1 MTNAHNDEEME
12 TLDFDVNRKAKLV
25 EWHLNKFLGE
35 GTLEFQDAVDL
46 YLELREASSH
56 AEIDRIVKRLQ
67 SLLKKK
73 VDPSN
78 PQCSM

>member
-1 MTNAHNDEEME
+1 MTDSQNEEME
-12 TLDFDVNRKAKLV
+12 ALDFDISRKVKLV

-35 GTLEFQDAVDL
+35 GALEFQDAVDL

-56 AEIDRIVKRLQ
+56 AEIDSIVKRLQ

-73 VDPSN
+73 ADAGN
-78 PQCSM
+78 PQSSA